1 VRIACPTGFIS
12 AILAIMRDTQPN
24 YFVGLDIGTSTVRC
38 VVGNL
43 DLASE
48 EPRMSV
54 IGYGSSPN
62 LGMRKGLVIHL
73 DDVAAAVNQA
83 VSEAERIAGVP
94 IRNATININGVHI
107 SGLDSK
113 GVIAISAA
121 NREITLEDK
130 MRVEDAATIVQI
142 PANRE
147 IIQVFPKNYR
157 VDGHD
162 AIKDPVGMRGV
173 RLEVD
178 THIVTVAT
186 PSIRSLDAALEKAH
200 VTANHHTVSGLAAA
214 ESVLNRQQKEA
225 GTLVLDIGASTTNL
239 AIIEDGEVQHVAV
252 IPMGGIHVTNDL
264 AIGLKTDL
272 EIAELVKINHAAL
285 AGTSKGGRLSV
296 VHDKINYAFESAD
309 IQMVVEARI
318 DEIFEY
324 VEKELKRV
332 HKSRK
337 LPGGV
342 VITGGTANIPGIA
355 PFARERLQL
364 SARLG
369 SLDNLEGIIDDIR
382 KPEFITAVGLM
393 QLDML
398 FAEQMHMQPSASHGG
413 AGIMTTISGLLNR
426 LK

>member
-1 VRIACPTGFIS
+1 
-12 AILAIMRDTQPN
+12 MRDTQPN
-24 YFVGLDIGTSTVRC
+24 YFVGLDVGTSSVRC

-43 DLASE
+43 DIASD

-54 IGYGSSPN
+54 IGYGRSEN
-62 LGMRKGLVIHL
+62 LGMRKGLVVHL
-73 DDVAAAVNQA
+73 DDVATAVNQA

-94 IRNATININGVHI
+94 IRNATVNVNGVHI

-121 NREITLEDK
+121 NREISPEDK

-162 AIKDPVGMRGV
+162 SIKDPVGMRGV

-178 THIVTVAT
+178 THIVTAAT
-186 PSIRSLDAALEKAH
+186 PNVRSLDAALEKAH
-200 VTANHHTVSGLAAA
+200 IIASHHTVSGLAAA
-214 ESVLNRQQKEA
+214 EAVLNRQQKEA

-239 AIIEDGEVQHVAV
+239 AVIEDGEVQHVAV
-252 IPMGGIHVTNDL
+252 IPMGGIHITNDL

-272 EIAELVKINHAAL
+272 EIAELVKIHHAAL
-285 AGTSKGGRLSV
+285 EGAGKKGRLSV
-296 VHDKINYAFESAD
+296 QHQGRNHVFEAED
-309 IQMVVEARI
+309 IHMVVEARV
-318 DEIFEY
+318 DEIFDY
-324 VEKELKRV
+324 IDKELKRI
-332 HKSRK
+332 HKARK

-342 VITGGTANIPGIA
+342 VIVGGTANIPGIA
-355 PFARERLQL
+355 EFGREKLQL
-364 SARLG
+364 ASRLG
-369 SLDNLEGIIDDIR
+369 NLENLQGILDDIK
-382 KPEFITAVGLM
+382 KPDFVTAIGLM

-398 FAEQMHMQPSASHGG
+398 FAEQMGMHHAAGG
-413 AGIMTTISGLLNR
+413 NGGDGSLTGAIGNLFKR
-426 LK
+426 FR

>member
-1 VRIACPTGFIS
+1 
-12 AILAIMRDTQPN
+12 MRDTQPN
-24 YFVGLDIGTSTVRC
+24 YFVGLDVGTSTVRC

-43 DLASE
+43 DIASD

-54 IGYGSSPN
+54 IGYGSAPN
-62 LGMRKGLVIHL
+62 LGMRKGLVVHL
-73 DDVAAAVNQA
+73 DDVANAVNLA

-94 IRNATININGVHI
+94 IRNATVNVNGVHI

-121 NREITLEDK
+121 NREISLEDK
-130 MRVEDAATIVQI
+130 LRVEDAATIVQI

-157 VDGHD
+157 VDGHHS
-162 AIKDPVGMRGV
+162 IKDPIGMRGV

-186 PSIRSLDAALEKAH
+186 PNIRSLDASLEKAH
-200 VTANHHTVSGLAAA
+200 IAASHHTVSGLASA
-214 ESVLNRQQKEA
+214 EAVLNRQQKEA

-239 AIIEDGEVQHVAV
+239 AVIEDGEVQHVAV

-272 EIAELVKINHAAL
+272 EIAEQVKLKHAAL
-285 AGTSKGGRLSV
+285 ADSGKSGRLSV
-296 VHDKINYAFESAD
+296 VHNKINHAFEAD
-309 IQMVVEARI
+309 DIHMVVEARI

-324 VEKELKRV
+324 VEKELKRI

-342 VITGGTANIPGIA
+342 VIVGGTANIPGIA
-355 PFARERLQL
+355 LFAREKLQL
-364 SARLG
+364 PARLG
-369 SLDNLEGIIDDIR
+369 TFAGLHGIIDDIK
-382 KPEFITAVGLM
+382 KPEYVTAVGLM

-398 FAEQMHMQPSASHGG
+398 FAEQMEMHHSPNSSATGG
-413 AGIMTTISGLLNR
+413 IIDAVTGIFKKNR
-426 LK
+426 

>member
-1 VRIACPTGFIS
+1 
-12 AILAIMRDTQPN
+12 MRDTQPQ
-24 YFVGLDIGTSTVRC
+24 YFVGLDVGTSMVRC

-43 DLASE
+43 DVASE
-48 EPRMSV
+48 EPRLSL
-54 IGYGSSPN
+54 IGYGTAPN
-62 LGMRKGLVIHL
+62 LGMRKGLVVHL
-73 DDVAAAVNQA
+73 DDVASAVNLA

-94 IRNATININGVHI
+94 IRSATVNVNGSHI

-121 NREITLEDK
+121 NREISIEDK

-162 AIKDPVGMRGV
+162 AIKDPIGMKGV

-186 PSIRSLDAALEKAH
+186 PNIRSLDSALEKAH
-200 VTANHHTVSGLAAA
+200 IEPMHHTVSGLASA
-214 ESVLNRQQKEA
+214 EAILNRQQKEA

-239 AIIEDGEVQHVAV
+239 AVIEDGEVQHVAV
-252 IPMGGIHVTNDL
+252 IPMGGMHITNDL

-272 EIAELVKINHAAL
+272 EIAEQVKISFAALAGAGKKGKLSVQHNKINHAFD
-285 AGTSKGGRLSV
+285 S
-296 VHDKINYAFESAD
+296 ED
-309 IQMVVEARI
+309 IHMVVEARV
-318 DEIFEY
+318 DEILEF
-324 VEKELKRV
+324 VEKELKRI

-342 VITGGTANIPGIA
+342 VIVGGTANIPGLA
-355 PFARERLQL
+355 PFAREKLQL
-364 SARLG
+364 PARIG
-369 SLDNLEGIIDDIR
+369 SLDSLEGISDDIKN
-382 KPEFITAVGLM
+382 KPQFITAVGLM

-398 FAEQMHMQPSASHGG
+398 FAEQMAMHEAIPADGG
-413 AGIMTTISGLLNR
+413 GLMSSVTGIFKKLR
-426 LK
+426 

>member
-1 VRIACPTGFIS
+1 
-12 AILAIMRDTQPN
+12 MRDTQPN
-24 YFVGLDIGTSTVRC
+24 YFVGLDVGTSSVRC
-38 VVGNL
+38 VVGSL
-43 DLASE
+43 DVASE
-48 EPRMSV
+48 EARMSV
-54 IGYGSSPN
+54 IGYGKSEN
-62 LGMRKGLVIHL
+62 LGMRKGLVVHL

-94 IRNATININGVHI
+94 VRNATVNVNGTHI

-121 NREITLEDK
+121 NREISLEDK

-162 AIKDPVGMRGV
+162 SIKDPVGMRGV

-186 PSIRSLDAALEKAH
+186 PNIRSLDAALEKAH
-200 VTANHHTVSGLAAA
+200 IVPTHHTVSGLAAA
-214 ESVLNRQQKEA
+214 EAILNRQQKEA

-239 AIIEDGEVQHVAV
+239 AVIEDGEVQHVAV
-252 IPMGGIHVTNDL
+252 IPMGGSHITNDL

-272 EIAELVKINHAAL
+272 EIAELVKTHHAAL
-285 AGTSKGGRLSV
+285 AGAGKFGRLSV
-296 VHDKINYAFESAD
+296 VHEKMNHAFDSED
-309 IQMVVEARI
+309 IHMVVEARVE
-318 DEIFEY
+318 EIFEY
-324 VEKELKRV
+324 IEKELKRI

-342 VITGGTANIPGIA
+342 VLVGGTANIPGIA
-355 PFARERLQL
+355 VFGREKLQL
-364 SARLG
+364 AARLG
-369 SLDNLEGIIDDIR
+369 NLENLHGIIDDIK
-382 KPEFITAVGLM
+382 KPDYVTAIGLM

-398 FAEQMHMQPSASHGG
+398 FAEQIGMQHHSGGGHGSSDG
-413 AGIMTTISGLLNR
+413 GILGTVTGLFNR
-426 LK
+426 LR